1 MKLINSLKSLISE
14 AASLGDVQD
23 SIKKKKVI
31 VIYYDGDDNGGK
43 GYRTIEP
50 VCLGYSKRGNLVLR
64 AWESEGSSW
73 SAKNKGNFLPGW
85 RLFRLDKIFTYQ
97 PTMDNF
103 VDMRPNYNPNGD
115 RSMERVL
122 INAKFDNID
131 NLT

>member
-1 MKLINSLKSLISE
+1 MKLINSLKSLVTE

-23 SIKKKKVI
+23 SIKKRKV
-31 VIYYDGDDNGGK
+31 VTIYYDGNDNGGK
-43 GYRTIEP
+43 GFRTIEP
-50 VCLGYSKRGNLVLR
+50 VCLGYSKKGNLVLR

-85 RLFRLDKIFTYQ
+85 RLFRLDKIFTYL

-103 VDMRPNYNPNGD
+103 VEVRPKYNPNGD

>member
-1 MKLINSLKSLISE
+1 MKLLNSLKSLVTE

-23 SIKKKKVI
+23 SIRKKKVI
-31 VIYYDGDDNGGK
+31 VIYYDGNDNGGK

-103 VDMRPNYNPNGD
+103 VDMRPNYNSNGD

>member
-1 MKLINSLKSLISE
+1 MKLINSLKSLVTE

-23 SIKKKKVI
+23 SIKKRKV
-31 VIYYDGDDNGGK
+31 VTIYYDGNDNGGK

-50 VCLGYSKRGNLVLR
+50 VCLGFSKKGNLVLR

-73 SAKNKGNFLPGW
+73 SASNKGNILPGW
-85 RLFRLDKIFTYQ
+85 RLFRLDKIFTYL

-103 VDMRPNYNPNGD
+103 DEVRPKYNPNGD

>member
-1 MKLINSLKSLISE
+1 MKLITSLKSLISE

-31 VIYYDGDDNGGK
+31 VIYYDGNDNGGK

>member
-1 MKLINSLKSLISE
+1 MKLIDSLKSLVTE

-23 SIKKKKVI
+23 SIKKRKV
-31 VIYYDGDDNGGK
+31 VTIYYDGNDNGGK
-43 GYRTIEP
+43 GFRTREP
-50 VCLGYSKRGNLVLR
+50 VCLGYSKKGNLVLR

-73 SAKNKGNFLPGW
+73 SASNKGNILPGW
-85 RLFRLDKIFTYQ
+85 RLFRLDKIFTYL

-103 VDMRPNYNPNGD
+103 DEVRPKYNPNGD

>member
-1 MKLINSLKSLISE
+1 MKLLNSLKGLVTE
-14 AASLGDVQD
+14 AAALGDVQD
-23 SIKKKKVI
+23 SIKKKSVI

-50 VCLGYSKRGNLVLR
+50 VCLGISKRGNLVLR
-64 AWESEGSSW
+64 AWEQEGSSW
-73 SAKNKGNFLPGW
+73 SEKNKGNILPGW
-85 RLFRLDKIFTYQ
+85 RLFRLDKIFTYK

-103 VDMRPNYNPNGD
+103 IEMRPKYNPNGD

-122 INAKFDNID
+122 INAKFE

>member
-1 MKLINSLKSLISE
+1 MKLINSLKSLVTE
-14 AASLGDVQD
+14 ASSLGDVQD
-23 SIKKKKVI
+23 SIKKRKV
-31 VIYYDGDDNGGK
+31 VTIYYDGNDNGGK

-50 VCLGYSKRGNLVLR
+50 VCLGYSKKGNLVLR

-73 SAKNKGNFLPGW
+73 SASNKGNFLPGW

-103 VDMRPNYNPNGD
+103 VEVRPKYNPNGD